1 MGQNGV
7 QPRKA
12 LADLKN
18 SINDQLF
25 AGTVQHTLDDNHRV
39 TVPARWRFDG
49 LNEFFAV
56 PDPRRPFLI
65 LLTSTELQK
74 MVSELESNQDIDPLE
89 RRQFARQLFSRAT
102 PCPLDK
108 QGRLVLPYEICASLG
123 FRNEVLLAGGGSRI
137 EAWNPKNWF
146 ENQIKEEN
154 SFADTADKIGL

>member
-1 MGQNGV
+1 MGHKGV
-7 QPRKA
+7 YPHKA

-18 SINDQLF
+18 SINAQLF
-25 AGTVQHTLDDNHRV
+25 AGTVQHTLDEYHRV

>member
-18 SINDQLF
+18 SINEQLF
-25 AGTVQHTLDDNHRV
+25 AGIVQHTLDDNHRV

-108 QGRLVLPYEICASLG
+108 QGRLVLPYEICASWG

>member
-1 MGQNGV
+1 MGQNGLEPHKV
-7 QPRKA
+7 

-25 AGTVQHTLDDNHRV
+25 AGTVQHTLDENHRV

-123 FRNEVLLAGGGSRI
+123 FRNEVLLAGGGTRI

-146 ENQIKEEN
+146 DNQIKEEN
-154 SFADTADKIGL
+154 SFANTADKIGL

>member
-18 SINDQLF
+18 SINEQLF
-25 AGTVQHTLDDNHRV
+25 AGIVQHTLDDNHRV

-65 LLTSTELQK
+65 LLTNTELQK

-146 ENQIKEEN
+146 DNQIKEEN

>member
-1 MGQNGV
+1 M
-7 QPRKA
+7 
-12 LADLKN
+12 ADLKN
-18 SINDQLF
+18 SINEQLF
-25 AGTVQHTLDDNHRV
+25 AGIVQHTLDDNHRV

-65 LLTSTELQK
+65 LLTNTELQK

-123 FRNEVLLAGGGSRI
+123 FRNEVLLAGGGTRI

-146 ENQIKEEN
+146 DNQIKEES

>member
-1 MGQNGV
+1 
-7 QPRKA
+7 
-12 LADLKN
+12 
-18 SINDQLF
+18 
-25 AGTVQHTLDDNHRV
+25 
-39 TVPARWRFDG
+39 
-49 LNEFFAV
+49 
-56 PDPRRPFLI
+56 
-65 LLTSTELQK
+65 
-74 MVSELESNQDIDPLE
+74 MVSELESNQDIDTLA

-146 ENQIKEEN
+146 DNQIKEEN

>member
-1 MGQNGV
+1 M
-7 QPRKA
+7 
-12 LADLKN
+12 ADLKN
-18 SINDQLF
+18 SINEQLF
-25 AGTVQHTLDDNHRV
+25 AGIVQDTLDDNHRV

-65 LLTSTELQK
+65 LLTNTELQK

-146 ENQIKEEN
+146 DNQIKEEN

>member
-18 SINDQLF
+18 SINEQLF
-25 AGTVQHTLDDNHRV
+25 AGIVQHTLDDNHRV

-65 LLTSTELQK
+65 LLTNTELQK